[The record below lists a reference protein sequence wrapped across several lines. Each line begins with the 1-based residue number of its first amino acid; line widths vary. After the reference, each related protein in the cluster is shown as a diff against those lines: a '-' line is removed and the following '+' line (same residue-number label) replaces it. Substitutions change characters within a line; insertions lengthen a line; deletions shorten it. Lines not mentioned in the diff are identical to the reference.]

1 MRPSVKISKGGGS
14 VVTTIPKASPIG
26 LLLCLTYA
34 SSQTSQSSVSEAI
47 KITSVKISS
56 YKPNV
61 KGEGTIASV
70 KIL

>member
-1 MRPSVKISKGGGS
+1 MRPNIRISKGGGS
-14 VVTTIPKASPIG
+14 VGTTIPKASPIG

-34 SSQTSQSSVSEAI
+34 SDQTSQSAVSEAI

-56 YKPNV
+56 YQPSIRSEK
-61 KGEGTIASV
+61 TITSV